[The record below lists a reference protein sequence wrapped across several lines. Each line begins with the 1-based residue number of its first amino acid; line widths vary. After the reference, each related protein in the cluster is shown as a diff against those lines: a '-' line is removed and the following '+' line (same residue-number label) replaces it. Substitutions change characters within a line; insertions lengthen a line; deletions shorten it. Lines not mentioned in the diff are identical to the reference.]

1 MDVGPQLTCGPVQQN
16 PQNPQ
21 WCLRRRPLC
30 PSAGRLSYAA
40 AATCAAAS
48 TCPATSCTACS
59 AATSLRLR
67 STAHCDAH
75 HLPATPLVGRP
86 PPARFAAR
94 PPSVRPAGALKGGG
108 LLELFEL
115 GGRTLGRNGEQR
127 RPRSI
132 WRGRHRAGDPP
143 RPRLGSR
150 GVSLASCLD

>member
-1 MDVGPQLTCGPVQQN
+1 MGPELKCRPVQLN
-16 PQNPQ
+16 PPII
-21 WCLRRRPLC
+21 LAHTHP
-30 PSAGRLSYAA
+30 PGRLSCATAA
-40 AATCAAAS
+40 AATTCAAAS

-59 AATSLRLR
+59 AATSPRLC
-67 STAHCDAH
+67 STATSDAH
-75 HLPATPLVGRP
+75 HLPATPRVGRP
-86 PPARFAAR
+86 PPARSAAR
-94 PPSVRPAGALKGGG
+94 PPSVRPAEALKGGG